1 MHVYYQ
7 TAHMYT
13 QMILSNLRMY
23 TSRIVSFILT
33 QDDINIHVF
42 YTLFQHSL
50 CMDSD
55 KLDLYAASELHVQ
68 LVTSTSKKTSK
79 NAS

>member
-7 TAHMYT
+7 TAHVYT
-13 QMILSNLRMY
+13 NDVVKFAYVHIKNRFIYSNAR
-23 TSRIVSFILT
+23 RRFV
-33 QDDINIHVF
+33 HVF
-42 YTLFQHSL
+42 HTLFQHSL

-68 LVTSTSKKTSK
+68 LVTTTSKKTSK